1 MSEHLVLLEQG
12 NLGSAPP
19 ALAWPVLKDACHG
32 RQLGGTEAELL
43 GGLLVTL
50 GIGEQ
55 RTKNCAR
62 VGPCRA
68 PKRANSFI
76 RTQSRSQ
83 HLSPLVLD

>member
-1 MSEHLVLLEQG
+1 MQSVFPKFPPP
-12 NLGSAPP
+12 SARAAGMEVGWCVRAFGAAGAGQPRLP
-19 ALAWPVLKDACHG
+19 ALAWPILKDACHG
-32 RQLGGTEAELL
+32 RQLGRTEAELL

-68 PKRANSFI
+68 P
-76 RTQSRSQ
+76 
-83 HLSPLVLD
+83 